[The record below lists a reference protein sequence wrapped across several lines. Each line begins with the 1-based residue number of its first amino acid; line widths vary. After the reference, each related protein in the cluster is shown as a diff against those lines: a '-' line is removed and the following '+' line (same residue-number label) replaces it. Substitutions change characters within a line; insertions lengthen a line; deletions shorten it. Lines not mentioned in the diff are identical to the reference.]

1 MNFFVLLTMREWEKR
16 LVILVRQGSCLL
28 DSVPMRKTWNWQ
40 FFPQESLIQVPVLMN
55 VISLHGV
62 LFPLGNPYS
71 TQAPSG
77 HMKCPT
83 PPPSKSQ
90 SLSRKHSIELGQV
103 GLLSPAALSPM
114 QSEST
119 FHLLCCLSL
128 LQRLIPG

>member
-1 MNFFVLLTMREWEKR
+1 MLMMHLA
-16 LVILVRQGSCLL
+16 
-28 DSVPMRKTWNWQ
+28 
-40 FFPQESLIQVPVLMN
+40 SLIQFQVLMK
-55 VISLHGV
+55 VITVCYFPLHT
-62 LFPLGNPYS
+62 FSLGNPYS

-77 HMKCPT
+77 HLKCPT

-119 FHLLCCLSL
+119 FNLWS
-128 LQRLIPG
+128 LIPTPYAWQKTTGLKI